1 MDVTSRLVE
10 KNGKSKTKN
19 SKYEVFL
26 PTLKVGTRARGI
38 LIEIEKDGAPV
49 PPDKLEKERQKA
61 GEKLEKE
68 ETRIDR
74 EAPPA
79 NPPQGEVKGMSP
91 IGMYSR
97 SAVDR
102 SGRVDLAFTIISFL
116 KTCDLTFLRRET
128 IEGRP
133 SLIFKFAARP
143 GVAFGEGE
151 GYIGQLN
158 GELAIDAQDHIV
170 TKLSGWPA
178 GDNRTAPPAVYQ
190 EMMRL
195 QDGTWLPRVNT
206 VNAARYPMLSDK
218 VNWDWSST
226 FSNYVRFVTE
236 IKDVKINP

>member
-1 MDVTSRLVE
+1 
-10 KNGKSKTKN
+10 
-19 SKYEVFL
+19 
-26 PTLKVGTRARGI
+26 
-38 LIEIEKDGAPV
+38 V
-49 PPDKLEKERQKA
+49 PPDKLEKERKAA

-79 NPPQGEVKGMSP
+79 IPTQGVVKGMTP

-97 SAVDR
+97 SAVNR
-102 SGRVDLAFTIISFL
+102 SGRVDLAFTISSFL

-133 SLIFKFAARP
+133 SLIFKFSPRAGA
-143 GVAFGEGE
+143 AFGEGE
-151 GYIGQLN
+151 GYISQLN
-158 GELAIDAQDHIV
+158 GEVVIDVQDRIV
-170 TKLSGWPA
+170 TKLSGWPVGA
-178 GDNRTAPPAVYQ
+178 DRSAPPAVYQ

-195 QDGTWLPRVNT
+195 KEGTWLPRVNT
-206 VNAARYPMLSDK
+206 VNAAYYPTLSDK

-236 IKDVKINP
+236 IKDVKVNESPN